1 VDAEQLAQQLFA
13 TTDLDTRY
21 PAKTLV
27 IDGTRPVE
35 LSPVEIC
42 ERWFKWRMD
51 RLEVKFRHERDI
63 AEARLEIV
71 EGFLKAIK
79 IIDKVIKVIR
89 GSASAK
95 EALTTLVVDRTLKFT
110 GDQARAILEMKLRQL
125 TGLDE
130 EELKAEKEQL
140 EELLIDLNDLI
151 DEPTSRA
158 VRLYKVMAE
167 LAKRHG
173 EVRRSALIEPPAGFA
188 KVTSSGGAKREGRAP
203 VAKPRFMLVDQKKGV
218 VTQAKGPRGAIVLD
232 QKDKVI
238 FFTQDGLLRKVP
250 ANFKGPVGESYTT
263 VLLAKRETEVT
274 LRKFLCVFKVGD
286 ALKAMVLEGES
297 LTKVTS
303 KGKQA
308 LPNGAEVVHF
318 AESSY
323 TVSFKSKR
331 KKPIELT
338 LASVKTG
345 KPGGTGTKIANLVDL
360 AE

>member
-1 VDAEQLAQQLFA
+1 
-13 TTDLDTRY
+13 
-21 PAKTLV
+21 
-27 IDGTRPVE
+27 
-35 LSPVEIC
+35 
-42 ERWFKWRMD
+42 
-51 RLEVKFRHERDI
+51 
-63 AEARLEIV
+63 
-71 EGFLKAIK
+71 
-79 IIDKVIKVIR
+79 VIKVIR

-345 KPGGTGTKIANLVDL
+345 KPGGVGTKVANLCDL